1 MLPLKKI
8 VYLTPPAHGHLNPA
22 LPVMREL
29 ARRGIQVT
37 CYNTEELRS
46 KVEHAGATF
55 RAYPATDL
63 SAAEMS
69 VVLEHGNLANAT
81 RLILRATE
89 QLTPFLIEEL
99 PRESPDLVVFDS
111 IALWG
116 KIAAT
121 HLRVPAASSISHL
134 VMDERQLKKVDLLRM
149 LWQHLPK
156 VPDILASRRRLM
168 QRFGSAYP
176 ASRPL
181 FPMRDRLNLVF
192 TTRDLQPDASILDE
206 TFHFVGPSIDP
217 ETRRDVFPFDSLGPG
232 PLVYVSMGTVHALQP
247 ALFRTLSEAFASVP
261 AQYLVSTGGLSGSD
275 LGAIPANFIV
285 RRAVPQ
291 LDVLQ
296 RADVFVTHAGIN
308 SVHEALYFGVPMV
321 LVPHQ
326 FEQLLNARVVA
337 SRGAGIVV
345 DSRVRH
351 RPIQAG
357 PLRKA
362 LEATLG
368 EPRYRAAA
376 KELMRSMR
384 SAGGYREAADL
395 VQAHLSAADGKGGGA
410 C

>member
-1 MLPLKKI
+1 LKRI

-29 ARRGIQVT
+29 ARRGMGVT
-37 CYNTEELRS
+37 GFNTEEFRAQI
-46 KVEHAGATF
+46 EHAGATF
-55 RAYPATDL
+55 RPYPATDL
-63 SAAEMS
+63 SAAAMS
-69 VVLEHGNLANAT
+69 AVLEHGNLANAT
-81 RLILRATE
+81 RLILRASE
-89 QLTPFLIEEL
+89 QLAPFLIEEL
-99 PRESPDLVVFDS
+99 ARDRPDLVVFDS

-116 KIAAT
+116 RIAAT
-121 HLRVPAASSISHL
+121 HLRLPAAASISHL
-134 VMDERQLKKVDLLRM
+134 VMDERHLKKLDLLRM

-156 VPDILASRRRLM
+156 LPGILASRGRLVK
-168 QRFGSAYP
+168 RFGSDFP
-176 ASRPL
+176 AARPL

-192 TTRDLQPDASILDE
+192 TTRNLQPDTPIVDE

-217 ETRRDVFPFDSLGPG
+217 ETRREVFPLDTLGPG
-232 PLVYVSMGTVHALQP
+232 PVVYVSMGTVHALQP
-247 ALFRTLSEAFASVP
+247 ELFRTLSEAFAAVR
-261 AQYLVSTGGLSGSD
+261 AQFIVSTGRLGESD

-285 RRAVPQ
+285 RRSVPQ
-291 LDVLQ
+291 LEVLK

-337 SRGAGIVV
+337 SHGAGIVV
-345 DSRVRH
+345 ESRVRR
-351 RPIQAG
+351 RPIGAAA
-357 PLRKA
+357 LRQA

-368 EPRYRAAA
+368 DSRYRAAA
-376 KELMRSMR
+376 EGLMEAMR

-395 VQAHLSAADGKGGGA
+395 LQAYLSAADGKGSGA